1 MIMNIRFRIY
11 EISDFLNLDFE
22 INLDFKAILRLKN
35 YGLNKKIETYFGLN
49 TIKIRDSSRNILE
62 HFFY

>member
-1 MIMNIRFRIY
+1 MNIRFSIY

-49 TIKIRDSSRNILE
+49 TIKITDSSRNILE

>member
-1 MIMNIRFRIY
+1 MNIRFRIY